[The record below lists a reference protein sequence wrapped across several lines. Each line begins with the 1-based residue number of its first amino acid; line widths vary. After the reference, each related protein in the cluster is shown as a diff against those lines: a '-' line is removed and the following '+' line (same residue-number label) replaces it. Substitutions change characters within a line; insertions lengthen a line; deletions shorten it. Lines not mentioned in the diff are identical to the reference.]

1 MEHVESTTT
10 AEVMDG
16 MEIDSTNAQAQT
28 EVTAENV
35 AESLLRETPAQEEA
49 SDVAQTE
56 EQTDVQ
62 DEPEQTPE
70 EARKSEV
77 EKGVNALYAAGWSG
91 EELTA
96 FSEDAQARADI
107 ANGKSVEQAAM
118 AYLMRM
124 TRGEGAGEAP
134 KVAKKKSGVP
144 VMRQGATAPVQKSI
158 SVEDMD
164 DEAFARFSKRAQDL
178 ARGGAKVLIK

>member
-16 MEIDSTNAQAQT
+16 MEIDSTEATAQA
-28 EVTAENV
+28 EVTAEHV
-35 AESLLRETPAQEEA
+35 AESLLSEEPAAEE
-49 SDVAQTE
+49 AQTE
-56 EQTDVQ
+56 AAEAAQA
-62 DEPEQTPE
+62 EPEQTPE

-96 FSEDAQARADI
+96 FSNDAQARADI
-107 ANGKSVEQAAM
+107 AGGKSVEQAAM

-124 TRGEGAGEAP
+124 ARGGATGEAP
-134 KVAKKKSGVP
+134 KAARKKSGVP
-144 VMRQGATAPVQKSI
+144 VMRQGATAPAQKSVSI
-158 SVEDMD
+158 EDMD